1 MEIFKKIVGYEKYSV
16 STYGRVRNDETNCI
30 LKQTDC
36 NGYRRVYIPKIGRFW
51 VHRLVAEAF
60 VPNPSGLPIVNHK
73 NEIKHDNHYD
83 NLEWCTHQ
91 YNNNYGTCRE
101 RSARNNPNCTKVII
115 DGEEYYSI
123 GAAARH
129 IGYSDTILNKVLKTG
144 ATEYKG
150 HTISYA
156 T

>member
-16 STYGRVRNDETNCI
+16 STYGRIRNDETGCI
-30 LKQTDC
+30 LKQTNL

-83 NLEWCTHQ
+83 NLEWCTYQ

-101 RSARNNPNCTKVII
+101 RSARNNPNCIKVNI
-115 DGEEYYSI
+115 DGKEFYSVKE
-123 GAAARH
+123 AARY
-129 IGYSDTILNKVLKTG
+129 IGYSGTALGRALKLG
-144 ATEYKG
+144 FTEYKG
-150 HTISYA
+150 HSIGYYS
-156 T
+156 